1 MLLDIGY
8 EAVPIAC
15 FHTRIL
21 TKMNLLSFIKKT
33 SCVALIQIRSSIPW
47 LLGDT
52 NLQPDWRQLAVD
64 DALEVCAKVVT
75 IVFFVR
81 EARCYFIDKFLTY
94 FDIVET

>member
-1 MLLDIGY
+1 MVLDIGY

-33 SCVALIQIRSSIPW
+33 SCVALIQIWSSIPW

-52 NLQPDWRQLAVD
+52 DLQPDWRKLAVD
-64 DALEVCAKVVT
+64 DAREVCAKVVT

-81 EARCYFIDKFLTY
+81 EVGCYLIDEFLTY
-94 FDIVET
+94 FDTVET